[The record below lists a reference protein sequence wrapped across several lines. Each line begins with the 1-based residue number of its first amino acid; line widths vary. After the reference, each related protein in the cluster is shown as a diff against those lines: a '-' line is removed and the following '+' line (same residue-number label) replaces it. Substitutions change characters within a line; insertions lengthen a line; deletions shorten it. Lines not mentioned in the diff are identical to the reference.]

1 MLTTSVALLL
11 SCIAFVTYDWISS
24 KEALGRRLETMAEII
39 GSNST
44 AALIFDHEQDAIETL
59 AALRAEPDVVSA
71 CIYGATGAVFA
82 RYHRTTDDFDAPPLE
97 ADGHRFTK
105 DHLVLFKEIVVDG
118 PVGAVY
124 IKMNWWRC
132 NIG

>member
-1 MLTTSVALLL
+1 MPRFDDISIKRRLTLIVMLTTSVALLL

-71 CIYGATGAVFA
+71 CIYDATGAVFA
-82 RYHRTTDDFDAPPLE
+82 RYHRTNDDFDAPPLRRTGT
-97 ADGHRFTK
+97 ASPKIISCCSKR
-105 DHLVLFKEIVVDG
+105 
-118 PVGAVY
+118 
-124 IKMNWWRC
+124 
-132 NIG
+132 